1 MALAAV
7 GLSIIVIGV
16 LSWVL
21 SFLLRNP
28 IHPLYFATDSIGRI
42 IPIIP
47 VSEPNMSN
55 DQVAAWTVDAVQKA
69 YSYDYVNY
77 RLQLQQA
84 ERYFTQY
91 GWNQYITAIT
101 AAGNVPAIQERKM
114 VVIAQVIDQPKLVA
128 EGILSGRY
136 AWKFSMS
143 MLATYWLPPYD
154 DKSKFSNPLNVD
166 VIVQRQPILQ
176 SDNGLGI
183 VQLIATFVTNS
194 NSDQPQEIS
203 STPSG

>member
-1 MALAAV
+1 MNEEQSANALVMVFERNSFYRRQYLLALAAV

-101 AAGNVPAIQERKM
+101 ATGNVLAIQERKM

-136 AWKFSMS
+136 A
-143 MLATYWLPPYD
+143 
-154 DKSKFSNPLNVD
+154 
-166 VIVQRQPILQ
+166 
-176 SDNGLGI
+176 
-183 VQLIATFVTNS
+183 
-194 NSDQPQEIS
+194 
-203 STPSG
+203 